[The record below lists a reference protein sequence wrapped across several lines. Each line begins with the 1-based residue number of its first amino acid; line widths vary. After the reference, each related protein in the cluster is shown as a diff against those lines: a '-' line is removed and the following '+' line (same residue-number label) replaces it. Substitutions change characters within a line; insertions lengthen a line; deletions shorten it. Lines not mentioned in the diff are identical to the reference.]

1 MFSES
6 TVTEIYCL
14 SDDFCKKFVLQQE
27 KHMIKDKK
35 KRYRNKS
42 NRTNDAE
49 VMVILILFHLG
60 DFAASSIITKGMY
73 ANISDTCSWIRFP
86 ITVS

>member
-35 KRYRNKS
+35 KK
-42 NRTNDAE
+42 
-49 VMVILILFHLG
+49 
-60 DFAASSIITKGMY
+60 
-73 ANISDTCSWIRFP
+73 IS
-86 ITVS
+86 